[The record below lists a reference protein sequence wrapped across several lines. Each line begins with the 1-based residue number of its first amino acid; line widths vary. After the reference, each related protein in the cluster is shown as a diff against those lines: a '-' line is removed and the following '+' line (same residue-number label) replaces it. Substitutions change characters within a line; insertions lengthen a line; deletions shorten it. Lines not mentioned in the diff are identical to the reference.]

1 MSVQGFHMAVQRPL
15 EIKYHRDRDSVM
27 SEGTV
32 QENSPKDLPYLSL
45 IPIQTRK
52 IFSETDDQG
61 VCALSRW
68 EEGMRGCEQKAG
80 LLLYPAFG
88 TFSGCGERLS
98 FAAAS
103 LLFLRG

>member
-1 MSVQGFHMAVQRPL
+1 
-15 EIKYHRDRDSVM
+15 M
-27 SEGTV
+27 SEGDC
-32 QENSPKDLPYLSL
+32 QNSPKDLPYLSL

-52 IFSETDDQG
+52 IFSETDDQES
-61 VCALSRW
+61 VLSRW
-68 EEGMRGCEQKAG
+68 EGMRGCEQKAG

-103 LLFLRG
+103 LLF

>member
-1 MSVQGFHMAVQRPL
+1 MAVQRPL

-27 SEGTV
+27 SEGDV

-52 IFSETDDQG
+52 IFSETDDQES
-61 VCALSRW
+61 VLSRW

-98 FAAAS
+98 FAVAS